1 MRHTL
6 AGIVAAGLIGILS
19 QSLAAK
25 TTHTAAIGI
34 QGLSFGPLTAG
45 LAEPVRLND
54 AWRRGEVRLEGE
66 RILDVSLILPT
77 SMVAPGGASIPLQF
91 VNGDASVTVVGSN
104 QTSVFD
110 PNVGTKVTLK
120 KTATAALLYLGG
132 TALPAVTQAAGNY
145 TATIVI
151 VLAKPGT

>member
-6 AGIVAAGLIGILS
+6 TVVVAAGLIGVLPG
-19 QSLAAK
+19 SLAAQ
-25 TTHTAAIGI
+25 TTPTAVIGI
-34 QGLSFGPLTAG
+34 QGLRFGPLTAG

-54 AWRRGEVRLEGE
+54 AWRRGEVRLEGD
-66 RILDVSLILPT
+66 RILDLSLILPT

-91 VNGDASVTVVGSN
+91 VNGDASITVVGST
-104 QTSVFD
+104 QPTLFD
-110 PNVGTKVTLK
+110 PNIGAKVGLK
-120 KTATAALLYLGG
+120 KNSTAALLYIGG
-132 TALPAVTQAAGNY
+132 TALPAVKQAAGNY

>member
-6 AGIVAAGLIGILS
+6 AGIVAAGLIGMLS
-19 QSLAAK
+19 QSLAAQ
-25 TTHTAAIGI
+25 TTPTAVIGI
-34 QGLSFGPLTAG
+34 QGLMFGPLTAG

-66 RILDVSLILPT
+66 RVLDVSLILPT
-77 SMVAPGGASIPLQF
+77 SMLAPGGASIPLRF
-91 VNGDASVTVVGSN
+91 VNGDASFTVIGSN
-104 QTSVFD
+104 QTTVFD
-110 PNVGTKVTLK
+110 PNVGAKVSLK
-120 KTATAALLYLGG
+120 KSATAATLYIGG
-132 TALPAVTQAAGNY
+132 TALPAVKQAAGNY

>member
-1 MRHTL
+1 MRHTR
-6 AGIVAAGLIGILS
+6 AVVVAAGLIGILAG
-19 QSLAAK
+19 SLAAQ
-25 TTHTAAIGI
+25 TTPTAVIGI
-34 QGLSFGPLTAG
+34 QGLTFGTLTAG

-66 RILDVSLILPT
+66 RVLDVSLILPV
-77 SMVAPGGASIPLQF
+77 SMIAPGGASIPLQF

-104 QTSVFD
+104 QTNVFD
-110 PNVGTKVTLK
+110 PNVGAKVTLK
-120 KTATAALLYLGG
+120 KTATAALLYVGG

-151 VLAKPGT
+151 MLAKPGT